1 MNPRQRF
8 KQWWSALPSDT
19 RRVLGWL
26 TVLLGGAILL
36 SVVSIGR
43 ENPMASSPPAI
54 DTTALRN
61 PSGQPQF
68 TAWLLVAAVW
78 AIELMSKSTFWICI
92 CILWGASIVSSAITS
107 AVSTISYQLE
117 ALQDRVKRP
126 SDDDDDF
133 EP

>member
-8 KQWWSALPSDT
+8 KLWWSALPSDT

-26 TVLLGGAILL
+26 TVLLAGAILISIL
-36 SVVSIGR
+36 SIGQ

-61 PSGQPQF
+61 PSGRYQL
-68 TAWLLVAAVW
+68 TDWLVIAAFW
-78 AIELMSKSTFWICI
+78 AIELMSKATFWICV
-92 CILWGASIVSSAITS
+92 CILWGASIVSSAISS

-117 ALQDRVKRP
+117 ELQDRMNRP
-126 SDDDDDF
+126 SDDDDDL